1 MVETRPKR
9 QQDINLDSL
18 KTKKA
23 KTLNFTK
30 TPKKSNTYAKR
41 TQDDS
46 ERSVNM
52 SNFTFNLQLQRHL
65 HHRPKR
71 RRRDAVIKLKNAKIE
86 DQNLWQQNKKQTS
99 RDDHQR
105 PVEARFYEKLPG
117 NTPFRQPCSSTRACS
132 SIKDREHRQGARE
145 CHSFSD
151 KTTFLQ
157 HHTGKSS
164 TVLGVRVLD
173 TDMSVNHF
181 L

>member
-23 KTLNFTK
+23 KTLKFTK

-71 RRRDAVIKLKNAKIE
+71 RRRDAVIKLKNAKI
-86 DQNLWQQNKKQTS
+86 
-99 RDDHQR
+99 
-105 PVEARFYEKLPG
+105 
-117 NTPFRQPCSSTRACS
+117 
-132 SIKDREHRQGARE
+132 
-145 CHSFSD
+145 
-151 KTTFLQ
+151 
-157 HHTGKSS
+157 
-164 TVLGVRVLD
+164 
-173 TDMSVNHF
+173 
-181 L
+181 